1 MRLIIKYGSIKY
13 LVYTL
18 IGLVIIGVE
27 GLLLP
32 LTIRIVVDSLTNG
45 NFIGLGT
52 GIIIGILGFIIVGL
66 GSYIYQVSLAK
77 LIKDFNV
84 NTKSIV
90 YKNFIDNYDENSESK
105 SSEVL
110 SFIQNDLKL
119 LEQNY
124 IVAYI
129 KIIQTI
135 FLALVSTVYVALT
148 NITLAFIFIGFAFL
162 PLLLPKITGNRISQ
176 SAEVWT
182 SNNALYTKELT
193 DNIKGAAT
201 IKSYSREKTFFDR
214 LKSKLVL
221 SEVSNVNMTKV
232 QVIFNTLA
240 YILSIICS
248 LLPLFIGGIF
258 VLQNRLEVG
267 ALLSIFMASD
277 RIANPLTVALQNYN
291 KLSTTD
297 NIMKKTE
304 DITENTVTDFDTNS
318 YNEGILPLEF
328 DDVSIGYDS
337 AHPILNDINFK
348 ISKGDKILLK
358 GESGSGKTTL
368 LRTIQGITD
377 SLFGKINYGDKAHLT
392 SLDIM
397 QSISYIRQ
405 TTVIFNDT
413 TEFNMTL
420 GEYFSEYELMKAV
433 KNAGLTSVIKEKG
446 MTFEVG
452 ENGKNLSGGQNQRIE
467 IARALLRERE
477 LLIADEITASLDNKT
492 AANIRST
499 LFLAPQAVVEVSH
512 HTDSSELY
520 KYDHV
525 YEIKEG
531 TLSEEY

>member
-45 NFIGLGT
+45 NFLGLGT

-201 IKSYSREKTFFDR
+201 IKSYS
-214 LKSKLVL
+214 L
-221 SEVSNVNMTKV
+221 S
-232 QVIFNTLA
+232 
-240 YILSIICS
+240 
-248 LLPLFIGGIF
+248 
-258 VLQNRLEVG
+258 
-267 ALLSIFMASD
+267 
-277 RIANPLTVALQNYN
+277 
-291 KLSTTD
+291 
-297 NIMKKTE
+297 
-304 DITENTVTDFDTNS
+304 
-318 YNEGILPLEF
+318 
-328 DDVSIGYDS
+328 
-337 AHPILNDINFK
+337 
-348 ISKGDKILLK
+348 
-358 GESGSGKTTL
+358 
-368 LRTIQGITD
+368 
-377 SLFGKINYGDKAHLT
+377 
-392 SLDIM
+392 
-397 QSISYIRQ
+397 
-405 TTVIFNDT
+405 
-413 TEFNMTL
+413 
-420 GEYFSEYELMKAV
+420 
-433 KNAGLTSVIKEKG
+433 
-446 MTFEVG
+446 
-452 ENGKNLSGGQNQRIE
+452 
-467 IARALLRERE
+467 
-477 LLIADEITASLDNKT
+477 LIHI
-492 AANIRST
+492 
-499 LFLAPQAVVEVSH
+499 
-512 HTDSSELY
+512 
-520 KYDHV
+520 
-525 YEIKEG
+525 
-531 TLSEEY
+531 